1 MLVKKVKDIKNQN
14 KFRILKYNKK
24 IDMKNNKVLVDAVII
39 LLNDIDCDG
48 ETMQFILE
56 KVGMEYQMLRQLM
69 MTMPIE
75 QVEYLLA
82 ERNGYA

>member
-1 MLVKKVKDIKNQN
+1 
-14 KFRILKYNKK
+14 
-24 IDMKNNKVLVDAVII
+24 MKNNKVLVDAVIK

-69 MTMPIE
+69 MTMPME

-82 ERNGYA
+82 ERNGVRLNN

>member
-1 MLVKKVKDIKNQN
+1 
-14 KFRILKYNKK
+14 
-24 IDMKNNKVLVDAVII
+24 MKNNKVLVDTVID
-39 LLNDIDCDG
+39 LLIDIDG

-56 KVGMEYQMLRQLM
+56 NVGMEYQMLRQLM

-82 ERNGYA
+82 ERNEIRLNK

>member
-1 MLVKKVKDIKNQN
+1 MEE
-14 KFRILKYNKK
+14 
-24 IDMKNNKVLVDAVII
+24 NKVIIDTVID
-39 LLNDIDCDG
+39 LLIDINCDG

-56 KVGMEYQMLRQLM
+56 KVGIEYQMLRQLM

-82 ERNGYA
+82 ERNGVRLNNQKNKVNKRLGSYNNKPYI

>member
-1 MLVKKVKDIKNQN
+1 
-14 KFRILKYNKK
+14 
-24 IDMKNNKVLVDAVII
+24 MKNNKLKVEAII
-39 LLNDIDCDG
+39 LLLDDVDG

-56 KVGMEYQMLRQLM
+56 NVGMEYQMLRQLM

-82 ERNGYA
+82 ERNGILLNNQKNKVNKRLGLLKYYPYL

>member
-1 MLVKKVKDIKNQN
+1 MEE
-14 KFRILKYNKK
+14 
-24 IDMKNNKVLVDAVII
+24 NKVIIDTVID
-39 LLNDIDCDG
+39 LLIDINCDG
-48 ETMQFILE
+48 ETMQFILD

-82 ERNGYA
+82 ERNGVRLNN